1 MRYERIFLYVI
12 LIVNRHFPSLFLI
25 KNSMANSIFLA
36 QLFGLFF
43 LVVGLSL
50 LINKKEYK
58 TIVGSVVSDPSHVF
72 LWGIPVFALG
82 SLLVLSHNAWT
93 GTWTDL
99 ITLLGWTAFLKGVLL
114 LLFPGL
120 VYEAIK
126 KAHKES
132 MFLLEFSFSMI
143 FGIVLLY
150 FGFLM

>member
-1 MRYERIFLYVI
+1 MT
-12 LIVNRHFPSLFLI
+12 
-25 KNSMANSIFLA
+25 NSIFLA

-43 LVVGLSL
+43 LVIGLAL
-50 LINKKEYK
+50 LINKNEYK

-82 SLLVLSHNAWT
+82 SLLVLSHSQWT
-93 GTWTDL
+93 GGWEDL
-99 ITLLGWTAFLKGVLL
+99 ITLLGWAAFLKGVLL

-132 MFLLEFSFSMI
+132 MFLLEFSFSI
-143 FGIVLLY
+143 ILGIVLVY
-150 FGFLM
+150 FGFMM